1 MVINLR
7 DTGIFSTFI
16 DKLWRAVGIALL
28 INHLNRLRNGDT
40 IQFGDA
46 TIDDEGVVLKKHSF
60 WSSEPVRLTWH
71 QVHVW
76 TASGSFVIGAK
87 EDEKTYA
94 MLPYLEVWNV
104 QLLENMIRAF
114 FKTGESRLSSL
125 LGS

>member
-1 MVINLR
+1 
-7 DTGIFSTFI
+7 
-16 DKLWRAVGIALL
+16 
-28 INHLNRLRNGDT
+28 
-40 IQFGDA
+40 
-46 TIDDEGVVLKKHSF
+46 
-60 WSSEPVRLTWH
+60 
-71 QVHVW
+71 
-76 TASGSFVIGAK
+76 VIGAK